1 MRKQRKKV
9 RLKKLPTDHTR
20 RTEPF
25 FQSQVPYLRASIFS
39 LPYSYSPDNHWDNS
53 DVEQRVKVRLYCIC
67 VASLCCS
74 YYSTKFPPLFVLH
87 LRTDPQFSFFFSL
100 HYKLL
105 RAGFTKLSSF
115 PWAVSPCDLSEPES
129 FTEASFESSRAL
141 LLECCIYLKTRTWQ
155 DTLTES
161 DDSFCVTRQTPTLQR
176 RFHSLKP
183 VLQCL
188 PLSVTQIATR

>member
-1 MRKQRKKV
+1 MRKKRKKV

-115 PWAVSPCDLSEPES
+115 PLGCFALRLVRAWVIYRGVFRILESTATGMLHISENPYLTRHFDRIRWQLLCYQANANAPEAISMPWNLFYNVCPCP
-129 FTEASFESSRAL
+129 
-141 LLECCIYLKTRTWQ
+141 
-155 DTLTES
+155 
-161 DDSFCVTRQTPTLQR
+161 
-176 RFHSLKP
+176 SLK
-183 VLQCL
+183 
-188 PLSVTQIATR
+188 

>member
-39 LPYSYSPDNHWDNS
+39 LPYSYSPVNHWDNS

-74 YYSTKFPPLFVLH
+74 DYSTKLPPLFVLH
-87 LRTDPQFSFFFSL
+87 SLQTDPRFSFFFSL
-100 HYKLL
+100 LQVVACRIYETLL
-105 RAGFTKLSSF
+105 IPLGLFRLETCQSLSH
-115 PWAVSPCDLSEPES
+115 
-129 FTEASFESSRAL
+129 
-141 LLECCIYLKTRTWQ
+141 
-155 DTLTES
+155 
-161 DDSFCVTRQTPTLQR
+161 LQR
-176 RFHSLKP
+176 RLSYLQEHCYWNVAYIWKPVPDKTLWQNPMPASVLPGKRQRSRGDFIPWNLFYNVCPCPSLK
-183 VLQCL
+183 
-188 PLSVTQIATR
+188 